1 MGSGVN
7 KKIQPVVWRLK
18 AQPESQQ
25 VQGFKAELGG
35 RVDDLIIRLLLQRGV
50 QTFDQAKTFFNPA
63 LGDLHNP
70 FLMKGMNCAVDR
82 ILQALEKGESI
93 LIYGDYDVD
102 GTTAVA
108 LVYRFLSRY
117 CDRVSHYIPDRHK
130 EGYGLSKAGIDF
142 AWDNGFSLLIALDCG
157 TKAIDKV
164 RYARE
169 KSIDMIICDHH
180 TPGETLPRAV
190 AVLNPKQS
198 GDAYPY
204 RELSGCGVGFKL
216 VQALATRLSR
226 AKEEV
231 FGYLDLVAISIA
243 ADIVPIT
250 GENRILMHFGLQN
263 INDNPCTGV
272 QALMRFSE
280 KERFAVRDLVFVLAP
295 RINAAGRMDHGSLA
309 VDLLTETH
317 PEKARDLASRID
329 LYNRYRRDLD
339 QRTKAAAIAQIFD
352 RKEESRMSNVVFSPD
367 WHKGVIGIVASKIVE
382 ERYKPTVVFTESD
395 GRLVASAR
403 SVPGFDLYEALAA
416 CSDEML
422 QFGGHRQAAGLTI
435 APSKYER
442 FKQKFESVVSTRITA
457 DQKIPILWADAEIK
471 LRDIHQKQYRA
482 LARFAP
488 FGPGN
493 ERPVFWTKG
502 LKAGGR
508 TKRVGQAGAH
518 LKLQVFEPD
527 SAVFYPGIA
536 FGQGDWFEK
545 VRDGRDFDLL
555 YSIELNAYDGTN
567 HLQLVIRDI
576 KRSDETAG

>member
-50 QTFDQAKTFFNPA
+50 QTFDQAKMFFNPA

-70 FLMKGMNCAVDR
+70 FLMKGMDCAVDR
-82 ILQALEKGESI
+82 ILQALEKGEGI

-108 LVYRFLSRY
+108 LVYRFLSPY

-169 KSIDMIICDHH
+169 KSIDLIICDHH
-180 TPGETLPRAV
+180 RPGEILPQAV

-198 GDAYPY
+198 GDGYPY
-204 RELSGCGVGFKL
+204 KGLSGCGVGFKL

-272 QALMRFSE
+272 QALLRFSK
-280 KERFAVRDLVFVLAP
+280 KERFAVRDLAFVLAP

-317 PEKARDLASRID
+317 PEKARDLALRID
-329 LYNRYRRDLD
+329 LHNRCRRDLD
-339 QRTKAAAIAQIFD
+339 QRTQAAAIAQIFD

-367 WHKGVIGIVASKIVE
+367 WHKGVIGIVASKMAE
-382 ERYKPTVVFTESD
+382 ECHKPTVVFTESD

-422 QFGGHRQAAGLTI
+422 QFGGHKQAAGLTVD
-435 APSKYER
+435 PSKYER
-442 FKQKFESVVSTRITA
+442 FKQKFESVVSRRITA
-457 DQKIPILWADAEIK
+457 DQRVPMLWADAEIK
-471 LRDIHQKQYRA
+471 LRDIHRKQYRA

-536 FGQGDWFEK
+536 FGRGDWFEE
-545 VRDGRDFDLL
+545 VRDGRNFDLL
-555 YSIELNAYDGTN
+555 YSIELNAYDGTS

>member
-1 MGSGVN
+1 
-7 KKIQPVVWRLK
+7 
-18 AQPESQQ
+18 
-25 VQGFKAELGG
+25 
-35 RVDDLIIRLLLQRGV
+35 
-50 QTFDQAKTFFNPA
+50 
-63 LGDLHNP
+63 
-70 FLMKGMNCAVDR
+70 
-82 ILQALEKGESI
+82 
-93 LIYGDYDVD
+93 
-102 GTTAVA
+102 
-108 LVYRFLSRY
+108 
-117 CDRVSHYIPDRHK
+117 
-130 EGYGLSKAGIDF
+130 
-142 AWDNGFSLLIALDCG
+142 
-157 TKAIDKV
+157 
-164 RYARE
+164 
-169 KSIDMIICDHH
+169 
-180 TPGETLPRAV
+180 
-190 AVLNPKQS
+190 
-198 GDAYPY
+198 
-204 RELSGCGVGFKL
+204 
-216 VQALATRLSR
+216 
-226 AKEEV
+226 
-231 FGYLDLVAISIA
+231 
-243 ADIVPIT
+243 
-250 GENRILMHFGLQN
+250 MHFGLQN

-272 QALMRFSE
+272 QALLRFSE
-280 KERFAVRDLVFVLAP
+280 KERFAVRDLAFVLAP

-317 PEKARDLASRID
+317 PEKARDLASRVD

-422 QFGGHRQAAGLTI
+422 QFGGHEQAAGLTI

-457 DQKIPILWADAEIK
+457 DQKVPILWADAEIK
-471 LRDIHQKQYRA
+471 LRDIHRKQYRA

-502 LKAGGR
+502 LKAGGH
-508 TKRVGQAGAH
+508 TKRVGRAGAH